1 MSRPTGLPSEVI
13 AREPGLIAMKCIM
26 CFYTRVS
33 VESIRF
39 SKKGIETEGKRWRQ
53 IEKVLVSF
61 LAEND
66 D

>member
-1 MSRPTGLPSEVI
+1 
-13 AREPGLIAMKCIM
+13 MKCIM

-39 SKKGIETEGKRWRQ
+39 SEKGIETEGKRWRQ